1 MKTVTQ
7 PVEAPVRPQQPAA
20 RSRVVATRKRFA
32 RLPLVIVLS
41 LLALGWLLPLYTMLA
56 NSLKSVREISMSQY
70 MLPPQGLE
78 ITNYVQAFGI
88 LKQGLINSVLVA
100 VPATVLAVFLGSWAA
115 FFLAMLR
122 FKHSQTIFFVATI
135 ATFLPYQIVLIPFT
149 MLLVQLHVIN
159 TRPGLI
165 LSYLILYT
173 PMAAL
178 ITATFFQMIPVELQ
192 EAAALDGCGPVTFY
206 WRILLPVGQLGI
218 ISCAILI
225 FTFIWNEFLIAMAM
239 TQGPAAQMAT
249 PVLAGLKGNYAQLW
263 HVQMAGATI
272 TSIPPLIIF
281 IFLGRYFVAG
291 LMAGTL
297 KG

>member
-1 MKTVTQ
+1 M
-7 PVEAPVRPQQPAA
+7 R
-20 RSRVVATRKRFA
+20 RFSRFPLFA
-32 RLPLVIVLS
+32 ILIA
-41 LLALGWLLPLYTMLA
+41 LALAWLLPMYTMLA
-56 NSLKSVREISMSQY
+56 NSLKTSLEISQSQY

-78 ITNYVQAFGI
+78 IQNYITAFNI
-88 LKQGLINSVLVA
+88 LKQGLLNSVLVS
-100 VPATVLAVFLGSWAA
+100 VPATALAVFLGSWAG

-122 FKHSQTIFFVATI
+122 FRYSQTIFFVTTI
-135 ATFLPYQIVLIPFT
+135 ATFLPYQIVLLPIT
-149 MLLVQLHVIN
+149 QLLVSLNLFN

-165 LSYLILYT
+165 LAYLILNT

-178 ITATFFQMIPVELQ
+178 ITATFFQTVPVELQ

-206 WRILLPVGQLGI
+206 WRILVPVAQLGI
-218 ISCAILI
+218 VSTAILI
-225 FTFIWNEFLIAMAM
+225 FTMIWNEFLIATAM
-239 TQGPAAQMAT
+239 TQGPFSQMVT

-263 HVQMAGATI
+263 HIQMAGATI